1 MRNHTSVAKVVV
13 AATYTLAIALFT
25 MGVNSAWAGSRQAPG
40 LKFTPISFEG
50 AHRSGSRPDKTRR
63 FTKACMHFHEGC
75 SIPPDAPAAPHKHF
89 FYAGPVE
96 DCRRRCAGDFA
107 GCNTNHP
114 DQTAQCKHD
123 YIQCLAKCTSH
134 NG

>member
-1 MRNHTSVAKVVV
+1 MKYRHHLILLALSVIASSPAISAPAPFSDPSS
-13 AATYTLAIALFT
+13 AAAL
-25 MGVNSAWAGSRQAPG
+25 
-40 LKFTPISFEG
+40 
-50 AHRSGSRPDKTRR
+50 
-63 FTKACMHFHEGC
+63 
-75 SIPPDAPAAPHKHF
+75 APAAPHERLL
-89 FYAGPVE
+89 YAGPVE

-123 YIQCLAKCTSH
+123 YSQCLAKCTSH

>member
-1 MRNHTSVAKVVV
+1 MQAVTTIGLDIAKSVFQVHGIDSTGQVVIRRRKTTLV
-13 AATYTLAIALFT
+13 RPPQFAQRRTTMKSPAPFSDSSSAAAL
-25 MGVNSAWAGSRQAPG
+25 
-40 LKFTPISFEG
+40 
-50 AHRSGSRPDKTRR
+50 
-63 FTKACMHFHEGC
+63 
-75 SIPPDAPAAPHKHF
+75 APAAPHERLL
-89 FYAGPVE
+89 YAGPVE

-123 YIQCLAKCTSH
+123 YSQCLAKCTSH